1 MAKLG
6 ILLQKA
12 IIYCSS
18 VLWGTQEKALSICSR
33 WDGKV
38 PMRVRTM
45 LLPKAIPV
53 SQTPFMS
60 DFVPLQRTYKGVFGI
75 QRNVKFL
82 PPRQFRFVDF
92 SWCAHS
98 TITAFFVCLKGLRKK
113 RENFCKGSQLKFE
126 TLGQTPSEY
135 DAVLISTP
143 QRSIYFQSK
152 GSLKRNH

>member
-6 ILLQKA
+6 IILRKT

-18 VLWGTQEKALSICSR
+18 VLWARHEKALSVCNR

-38 PMRVRTM
+38 PMRMRTM

-60 DFVPLQRTYKGVFGI
+60 NFVSLQRTYKGAFRI

-82 PPRQFRFVDF
+82 PPRQFRYVDF

-98 TITAFFVCLKGLRKK
+98 TNTSVFVCLKGLRKK
-113 RENFCKGSQLKFE
+113 
-126 TLGQTPSEY
+126 T
-135 DAVLISTP
+135 
-143 QRSIYFQSK
+143 
-152 GSLKRNH
+152 

>member
-6 ILLQKA
+6 IMLQKA

-18 VLWGTQEKALSICSR
+18 VLWARQEKALSACSR

-38 PMRVRTM
+38 HMHMRIM

-53 SQTPFMS
+53 SQKPFMS
-60 DFVPLQRTYKGVFGI
+60 DSVPLQRTYKGAFRI

-82 PPRQFRFVDF
+82 PPRQLRSVDF

-98 TITAFFVCLKGLRKK
+98 TITAFFVCLKGLRKNVK
-113 RENFCKGSQLKFE
+113 TSVRVPNCNSKIE
-126 TLGQTPSEY
+126 GQTAFEN

-143 QRSIYFQSK
+143 QLSIYFQSR
-152 GSLKRNH
+152 GC

>member
-18 VLWGTQEKALSICSR
+18 VLWASLEKALSIFSR

-38 PMRVRTM
+38 PMRMRTT

-60 DFVPLQRTYKGVFGI
+60 DFVPLQRTYNSAFGI

-82 PPRQFRFVDF
+82 PPLQFRCVDC

-98 TITAFFVCLKGLRKK
+98 TIAAFFVCLKGLRKNAK
-113 RENFCKGSQLKFE
+113 TSVRVPNWNSKLE
-126 TLGQTPSEY
+126 GQTPSEY